1 MKYLGDV
8 VVLEDENDLQ
18 KYLIKYNC
26 NSFNDLSEILWYEFG
41 VDVRYE
47 EKQK

>member
-1 MKYLGDV
+1 MKYLGNS

-26 NSFNDLSEILWYEFG
+26 NSFNELSAILWYEFG